1 MTDEMGD
8 TWRRTGTVD
17 FSIKMITMTK
27 HAKNKKRKGE
37 HFEDIPFCFVLNQIR
52 LIKKHQHGRK
62 EAQMMTFEEAPGLL
76 DRVRIEGRMT
86 TARASDD
93 GASQLFPFLSGVAEK
108 KENQNILIG
117 NREGIPFLS
126 SIGNRDRQL
135 ETVDLSAG
143 KVATRAT
150 GERKQNEKVKNFS
163 AEKPCCVVRFKWYS

>member
-52 LIKKHQHGRK
+52 LIKKHQHGMK

-93 GASQLFPFLSGVAEK
+93 G
-108 KENQNILIG
+108 
-117 NREGIPFLS
+117 GITAVSFS
-126 SIGNRDRQL
+126 FWCGR
-135 ETVDLSAG
+135 
-143 KVATRAT
+143 K
-150 GERKQNEKVKNFS
+150 ERKSKYFRLGIATDSWRLSICQLG
-163 AEKPCCVVRFKWYS
+163 R

>member
-1 MTDEMGD
+1 
-8 TWRRTGTVD
+8 
-17 FSIKMITMTK
+17 
-27 HAKNKKRKGE
+27 
-37 HFEDIPFCFVLNQIR
+37 
-52 LIKKHQHGRK
+52 
-62 EAQMMTFEEAPGLL
+62 MM
-76 DRVRIEGRMT
+76 V
-86 TARASDD
+86 
-93 GASQLFPFLSGVAEK
+93 ASQLFPFLSGVAEK